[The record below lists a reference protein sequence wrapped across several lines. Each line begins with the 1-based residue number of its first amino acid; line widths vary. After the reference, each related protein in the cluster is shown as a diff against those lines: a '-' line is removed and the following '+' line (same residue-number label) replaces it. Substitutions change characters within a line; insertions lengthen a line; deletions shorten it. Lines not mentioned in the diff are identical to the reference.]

1 MPRAA
6 HRQHPLANIAA
17 LTRAFT
23 MACTTAIAAGGGVAC
38 APLPPGATAPTG
50 LVSPG
55 EERVLVGSFATV
67 NAVAASRRFV
77 YAAGPG
83 GVAIFDRFTERW
95 TQPPTDD
102 LQRELGLSPAFDA
115 RTAGP
120 GIALLVGDPVE
131 DALWIGVPG
140 AVIVYRPLT
149 GQAQRVLVTGVP
161 QRIVFE
167 RAPTASGEALV
178 QSGGQWLR
186 VSRVGIA
193 TPLTG
198 SPALAAVVVPP
209 SLADLE
215 GRYPALRSQLQ
226 QAVAQLRR
234 NAAGNRPLRSVVMR
248 AAAASPDRAGELWV
262 GTDGEGLLRVDPLV
276 GTATAF
282 PYGLREGGA
291 GALAPAAD
299 GVWIAGLGLSNRDGG
314 ITFATTDLQRW
325 RWIEGTITMP
335 LAGVRAF
342 AMVTRGAQAWV
353 GTASGLL
360 RVQLRGTEAM
370 QRYGRLTGLPD
381 DRVFAVAAR
390 DDGAWAG
397 TAQGL
402 AFVRDA
408 LPDTVRDAMRDPMRD
423 TMRDAMRET
432 AVAPGA
438 VPENTVALRGVAVYA
453 LQTAGEVLWAGTE
466 AGLVLRPADPAAPA
480 SVRRPGGTGSAL
492 RRPVRALAL
501 HDSVALVAT
510 DDAVYLLN
518 ARAAWSPDND
528 AAAVPLPLMEPQRVG
543 PVTRVA
549 LDARTMALAGRDGL
563 VLRDRAQGAV
573 RVLRTPAELPG
584 PVLDLL
590 FTRDWLFLATPQ
602 GLVRL
607 RRGADGLVP

>member
-1 MPRAA
+1 MTSYAA
-6 HRQHPLANIAA
+6 R
-17 LTRAFT
+17 TRAF
-23 MACTTAIAAGGGVAC
+23 AIVLAKALAAVGSAAC
-38 APLPPGATAPTG
+38 APLPPGAAAPAG
-50 LVSPG
+50 FVSPG

-102 LQRELGLSPAFDA
+102 LQRELGLSTAFDA
-115 RTAGP
+115 RTVGP
-120 GIALLVGDPVE
+120 GISLLVGDPVE

-167 RAPTASGEALV
+167 RAATASGDALV

-193 TPLTG
+193 TPLAG
-198 SPALAAVVVPP
+198 APALAAVVVPP

-215 GRYPALRSQLQ
+215 GRYPALRAQVQ
-226 QAVAQLRR
+226 QALLQLRR
-234 NAAGNRPLRSVVMR
+234 NAAGNRPLRSVIMR

-262 GTDGEGLLRVDPLV
+262 GTDGDGLLRVDPLV
-276 GTATAF
+276 GTAAAF
-282 PYGLREGGA
+282 PYGLRDGGA

-299 GVWIAGLGLSNRDGG
+299 GVWIAGLGLANRDGG
-314 ITFATTDLQRW
+314 LTFATTDLQRW

-360 RVQLRGTEAM
+360 RVQLDGAEAM

-390 DDGAWAG
+390 DNGAWAG

-402 AFVRDA
+402 VFVRDT
-408 LPDTVRDAMRDPMRD
+408 LRDMERE
-423 TMRDAMRET
+423 TLRET
-432 AVAPGA
+432 AAASGA
-438 VPENTVALRGVAVYA
+438 VPEGTVALPGVAVYA

-480 SVRRPGGTGSAL
+480 AMRRPGGSASAL

-510 DDAVYLLN
+510 DDAVFLLN
-518 ARAAWSPDND
+518 ARAAWGADNGTP
-528 AAAVPLPLMEPQRVG
+528 AEPLPLMEPQRVG
-543 PVTRVA
+543 AVTRVA

-563 VLRDRAQGAV
+563 VLRDRAHGAV
-573 RVLRTPAELPG
+573 RVLRTGAELPG